1 MRLWRALEDGGD
13 DYWAVQVMIQ
23 AKLARAWLLH
33 VQEQHDEAV
42 MLLGSAA
49 NLEDETE
56 KSAITPGP
64 LVPARELR
72 GEMFLELDRPEWA
85 LSELE
90 MALEK
95 GADRFRSLF
104 GAARAAEQAGDLE
117 KARHYYGEA
126 VRLCA
131 GSDGPEREEVRQA
144 RAFLEQDG

>member
-1 MRLWRALEDGGD
+1 
-13 DYWAVQVMIQ
+13 
-23 AKLARAWLLH
+23 
-33 VQEQHDEAV
+33 

-72 GEMFLELDRPEWA
+72 GEMLLELDRPEWA

-131 GSDGPEREEVRQA
+131 GSDGPEREGVRQA